1 MSTTTLLI
9 RKELMYLF
17 RNLKFTWVTTL
28 ILVLVF
34 AVVYPGANL
43 VACIIGPY
51 MLVYGVMAHEE
62 QSHSDV
68 LNYTL
73 PVSRRELC
81 RSKYLLGM
89 IYTLGVAIGVLG
101 ILAIGMQLT
110 PTYYEVF
117 CVLGLFNVL
126 YILIGGALTYTA
138 LIIPIIYKFGCIKMR
153 MIMVLTYGVVF
164 GISFSVTNILKE
176 VIPQVSEDINF
187 SLIGGCTLTI
197 GIIAYVISYL
207 ISLNILKNKEYK

>member
-17 RNLKFTWVTTL
+17 RNLKFTWITTL

-101 ILAIGMQLT
+101 I
-110 PTYYEVF
+110 
-117 CVLGLFNVL
+117 FNVL
-126 YILIGGALTYTA
+126 YILIGAALTYTA

-176 VIPQVSEDINF
+176 VIPQVSGEINF
-187 SLIGGCTLTI
+187 SLMG
-197 GIIAYVISYL
+197 
-207 ISLNILKNKEYK
+207 

>member
-17 RNLKFTWVTTL
+17 RNLKFTWITTL

-101 ILAIGMQLT
+101 I
-110 PTYYEVF
+110 
-117 CVLGLFNVL
+117 FNVL
-126 YILIGGALTYTA
+126 YILIGAALTYTA

-176 VIPQVSEDINF
+176 VIPQVSGEINF
-187 SLIGGCTLTI
+187 SLMGGCILTI
-197 GIIAYVISYL
+197 GILAYVISYL
-207 ISLNILKNKEYK
+207 ISLNILRNKDYK

>member
-101 ILAIGMQLT
+101 ILAIGMQLA
-110 PTYYEVF
+110 PTRYEMF
-117 CVLGLFNVL
+117 RVLGTFNVL

-153 MIMVLTYGVVF
+153 MIMALTYGVVF

-176 VIPQVSEDINF
+176 VIPQVSGDINF

-197 GIIAYVISYL
+197 GILAYVISYL

>member
-17 RNLKFTWVTTL
+17 RNLKFTWITTL

-117 CVLGLFNVL
+117 RVLGIFNVL

-197 GIIAYVISYL
+197 GILAYVISYL